1 MFTFQIHGDS
11 IMSAVSTASA
21 NKKFHIAKFGGT
33 SVANFETM
41 YKSADIVIANKNVR
55 IVVLS
60 ASSGITN
67 LLIKLTETCNDNR
80 RKALLKQIRQHQYT
94 IINCLDNPF
103 CIQPI
108 IDHLLAR
115 LTSLSAVTTQQPLT
129 APQIDEIVSYGEL
142 MSSYLFVE
150 ILRQRGVIATWFD
163 VRNIMQTNDKFG
175 KAEPNQQQLKRLAN
189 KYLLPKLQEKL
200 IVTQGFI
207 GQDEAGRTT
216 TLGRGGSD
224 YTAALI
230 AEALSFD
237 QVDIWTDVA
246 GIYTTDPRIVAST
259 KSISAITFN
268 EAAEMAVFGA
278 KILHPATLL
287 PAIRAGIPVF
297 VGSSQ
302 IPEKSGTYICAST
315 KKLPQFRALTIRRK
329 QTLLTLHSL
338 NMLHAHGFLAE
349 VFTLLSQ
356 HHISVDL
363 ITTSEVS
370 IALTLDT
377 TGSTTTKG
385 NLLTDTLM
393 TELAKLCRVDVEEE
407 LALVAIIGNNL
418 SQIDGLG
425 SHIFSPLATHNI
437 RMICY
442 GASSHNICLLVSDK
456 EAETIIQI
464 LHKNLFE

>member
-1 MFTFQIHGDS
+1 
-11 IMSAVSTASA
+11 MSAVSTASA

-80 RKALLKQIRQHQYT
+80 RNALLKQILRHQYT
-94 IINCLDNPF
+94 IINRLDNPF
-103 CIQPI
+103 SIQPI

-207 GQDEAGRTT
+207 GQDEAEAGRTT
-216 TLGRGGSD
+216 TLGQGGSD

-230 AEALSFD
+230 AEASSFD

-246 GIYTTDPRIVAST
+246 GIYTTDPRIVASA

-338 NMLHAHGFLAE
+338 NMLHARGFLAE

-385 NLLTDTLM
+385 NLLTDTFM
-393 TELAKLCRVDVEEE
+393 TELAKLCRVDV
-407 LALVAIIGNNL
+407 
-418 SQIDGLG
+418 
-425 SHIFSPLATHNI
+425 
-437 RMICY
+437 
-442 GASSHNICLLVSDK
+442 
-456 EAETIIQI
+456 
-464 LHKNLFE
+464 

>member
-1 MFTFQIHGDS
+1 
-11 IMSAVSTASA
+11 
-21 NKKFHIAKFGGT
+21 
-33 SVANFETM
+33 
-41 YKSADIVIANKNVR
+41 
-55 IVVLS
+55 
-60 ASSGITN
+60 
-67 LLIKLTETCNDNR
+67 
-80 RKALLKQIRQHQYT
+80 
-94 IINCLDNPF
+94 
-103 CIQPI
+103 
-108 IDHLLAR
+108 
-115 LTSLSAVTTQQPLT
+115 
-129 APQIDEIVSYGEL
+129 

-150 ILRQRGVIATWFD
+150 ILRQRGVIATWFN
-163 VRNIMQTNDKFG
+163 VRNIMQTNDKFA

-207 GQDEAGRTT
+207 GQDKAGRTT

-237 QVDIWTDVA
+237 QVDIWTDVPVSIRPILVLLLVPNRLA
-246 GIYTTDPRIVAST
+246 LSLLMKPQKWLYSAL
-259 KSISAITFN
+259 KSYIQQHCYPLFEQAYPYLF
-268 EAAEMAVFGA
+268 
-278 KILHPATLL
+278 
-287 PAIRAGIPVF
+287 
-297 VGSSQ
+297 GSSQ

-315 KKLPQFRALTIRRK
+315 KKLPQFRALTLRRK

-338 NMLHAHGFLAE
+338 NMLHARGFLAE

-370 IALTLDT
+370 IALTLDA
-377 TGSTTTKG
+377 TGSTTIKG
-385 NLLTDTLM
+385 NLLTDNLM
-393 TELAKLCRVDVEEE
+393 TELAKLCRVDVEKE

-425 SHIFSPLATHNI
+425 SHIFSALATHNI